1 VTTGTGVPRL
11 PEGLSELRGARRL
24 SGGSICD
31 VWAGELADGTAAVVK
46 RAPYDVDTEIDGL
59 RALRDAGAPVPD
71 VLAAD
76 GDVLVLEHVTGRPDW
91 HALGGRVADL
101 HRTTADTRFGW
112 HRDNLLGRAPQAGGW
127 SADWPAFFAERRLR
141 PLLDA
146 PALPADVRARI
157 ERAIAGPLP
166 ALLGAHDPPASL
178 IHGDLWGG
186 NIIDGTWLIDPAV
199 WQADRELEL
208 AFTHLFGG
216 VPSAFFDGYDAT
228 WPLPDGA
235 DARRPGLQLYH
246 ILIHVWHFGA
256 GYVGMVVDR
265 LDQLGWH

>member
-1 VTTGTGVPRL
+1 MSPTGAPPL
-11 PEGLSELRGARRL
+11 PAGLGALAGARQL
-24 SGGSICD
+24 GGGSICD
-31 VWAGELADGTAAVVK
+31 VWAGELADGTPVVVK
-46 RAPYDVDTEIDGL
+46 RAPYDVDTEVDGL
-59 RALRDAGAPVPD
+59 QALGDAGAPVPA

-76 GDVLVLEHVTGRPDW
+76 GDVLVLEHVSGRPDW
-91 HALGGRVADL
+91 HALGRRVAEL
-101 HRTTADTRFGW
+101 HRVTVGDDFGW

-146 PALPADVRARI
+146 EALPGTLRHRI
-157 ERAIAGPLP
+157 ERAIDDPLP
-166 ALLGAHDPPASL
+166 GLLGAHRPQASL
-178 IHGDLWGG
+178 IHGDLWSG
-186 NIIDGTWLIDPAV
+186 NIIDGSWLIDPAV
-199 WQADRELEL
+199 WKADRELEL

-216 VPSAFFDGYDAT
+216 VPAAFFDGYTSA

-235 DARRPGLQLYH
+235 DARRPALQLYH

-265 LDQLGWH
+265 LDQLGWG